1 MWHHDLRAVSLGGN
15 RDYGTGDEN
24 GGEAQMTVWPAIAV
38 FGTTVCIGIYMGWQ
52 YLMGVRNSRVLIGV
66 HLLLGVVGL
75 EVVAILV
82 RHAFD
87 TVDVPG
93 GDWGR
98 VAALALAAALFS
110 GLMVPLLAPRY
121 PRSITPGLVVHG
133 VIGMVGFALLLAWA
147 LGF

>member
-1 MWHHDLRAVSLGGN
+1 
-15 RDYGTGDEN
+15 
-24 GGEAQMTVWPAIAV
+24 MTVWPAIAV

-52 YLMGVRNSRVLIGV
+52 YLMGVRNNRVLIGV
-66 HLLLGVVGL
+66 HLLLGVIGL

-93 GDWGR
+93 GGWGR
-98 VAALALAAALFS
+98 AAALALAAALFS

-121 PRSITPGLVVHG
+121 PGSVTPGLVVHG
-133 VIGMVGFALLLAWA
+133 VIGMAGFTLLLAWA

>member
-1 MWHHDLRAVSLGGN
+1 
-15 RDYGTGDEN
+15 
-24 GGEAQMTVWPAIAV
+24 MTVWPAILV

-52 YLMGVRNSRVLIGV
+52 YLMGERNNRLLIGV

-82 RHAFD
+82 RNAFD
-87 TVDVPG
+87 SVDVPG
-93 GDWGR
+93 GSWGR
-98 VAALALAAALFS
+98 AAALVLAAALFS

-121 PRSITPGLVVHG
+121 PRSITPGLVIHAV
-133 VIGMVGFALLLAWA
+133 VGMTGFTLLLAWA